1 MGPGYFTNG
10 GHFITLV
17 EIDQD
22 DQVTVADVGSRRR
35 SQFKYALKDVIG
47 ESKAAGA
54 GGPFW
59 IVRSNKN
66 TDVIKEKRFLS
77 YQKESKRSKRR
88 KNTIIKKKL

>member
-1 MGPGYFTNG
+1 MESWIFYKWWT
-10 GHFITLV
+10 FITLV

-59 IVRSNKN
+59 IVKANKS
-66 TDVIKEKRFLS
+66 TDVKEEKKVSELSKEVKRL
-77 YQKESKRSKRR
+77 KRR
-88 KNTIIKKKL
+88 KNRS

>member
-10 GHFITLV
+10 GHFIALV

-59 IVRSNKN
+59 VVRQIN
-66 TDVIKEKRFLS
+66 EYRC
-77 YQKESKRSKRR
+77 KRR
-88 KNTIIKKKL
+88 KKGF